1 MGSLI
6 IFATLFLTLSFG
18 KERFAVSSSASVLNK
33 RKKKKLKTDYMLCC
47 MLIPGFIYLAIF
59 EFLPLFGIV
68 IGFQDFKLSK
78 GVFGSK
84 WIGLDNFKYIFTMY
98 PNFWRIVKNTV
109 QIALLKLCFGFT
121 APIIVALMIN
131 EVRNHTYK
139 RTIQTLVYIPH
150 FVSWVILAGVLRT
163 MLDPNNGLFNYLIQ
177 IFGGKPIYFLGNNS
191 TFRAVLVISDVW
203 KGFGWGTIIYMAAL
217 TGVDPA
223 LYEAATID
231 GASRFQRALSITL
244 PAIMPVIVLNLIL
257 SVPGILNAGFDQIF
271 NLYNERVYKTADV
284 LDTFIYRL
292 GIKDSQYGLS
302 TAIGLV
308 KSAIGSVLL
317 VGSYTVANKAC
328 GYKVF

>member
-1 MGSLI
+1 MTTVRT
-6 IFATLFLTLSFG
+6 TLP
-18 KERFAVSSSASVLNK
+18 
-33 RKKKKLKTDYMLCC
+33 RKHKKKLRTDYMLCA
-47 MLIPGFIYLAIF
+47 MLIPGFIYLIIF
-59 EFLPLFGIV
+59 EFLPLFGLAIA
-68 IGFQDFKLSK
+68 FEDFKLSK

-84 WIGLDNFKYIFTMY
+84 WIGLDNFTYIFTMY

-121 APIIVALMIN
+121 APIIVALLLH
-131 EVRNHTYK
+131 EVQNKVYK

-163 MLDPNNGLFNYLIQ
+163 MLDPSNGMINYLIGL
-177 IFGGKPIYFLGNNS
+177 FGHDPVYFLGNNS
-191 TFRAVLVISDVW
+191 TFRAVLVVSDVW

-231 GASRFQRALSITL
+231 GATRLQRAIHITL
-244 PAIMPVIVLNLIL
+244 PAIMPIIVLNLIL

-292 GIKDSQYGLS
+292 GIMDSQYGLS

-308 KSAIGSVLL
+308 KSVIGSFLL
-317 VGSYTVANKAC
+317 VGSYVLANK
-328 GYKVF
+328 GYDSKVF

>member
-1 MGSLI
+1 
-6 IFATLFLTLSFG
+6 
-18 KERFAVSSSASVLNK
+18 
-33 RKKKKLKTDYMLCC
+33 
-47 MLIPGFIYLAIF
+47 
-59 EFLPLFGIV
+59 
-68 IGFQDFKLSK
+68 
-78 GVFGSK
+78 
-84 WIGLDNFKYIFTMY
+84 
-98 PNFWRIVKNTV
+98 
-109 QIALLKLCFGFT
+109 
-121 APIIVALMIN
+121 
-131 EVRNHTYK
+131 
-139 RTIQTLVYIPH
+139 
-150 FVSWVILAGVLRT
+150 
-163 MLDPNNGLFNYLIQ
+163 
-177 IFGGKPIYFLGNNS
+177 
-191 TFRAVLVISDVW
+191 
-203 KGFGWGTIIYMAAL
+203 MAAL

>member
-1 MGSLI
+1 MSN
-6 IFATLFLTLSFG
+6 
-18 KERFAVSSSASVLNK
+18 AVSPRLNR
-33 RKKKKLKTDYMLCC
+33 RKKNLKTDYMLCA
-47 MLIPGFIYLAIF
+47 MLVPAFIYLLIF
-59 EFLPLFGIV
+59 EFLPLFGLI

-78 GVFGSK
+78 GVLNSK
-84 WIGLDNFKYIFTMY
+84 WIGLDNFTYIFTMY
-98 PNFWRIVKNTV
+98 PNFWRIVRNTV
-109 QIALLKLCFGFT
+109 EIALLKLCFGFT
-121 APIIVALMIN
+121 APIFVALMLH
-131 EVRNHTYK
+131 EVRNKAYK
-139 RTIQTLVYIPH
+139 RIIQTLVYIPH

-163 MLDPNNGLFNYLIQ
+163 MLDPGNGLINYLMGL
-177 IFGGKPIYFLGNNS
+177 FGQKPVYFLGNNS
-191 TFRAVLVISDVW
+191 TFRSVLVISDVW

-231 GASRFQRALSITL
+231 GANRFQRALHITL
-244 PAIMPVIVLNLIL
+244 PAIMPIIVLNLIL

-292 GIKDSQYGLS
+292 GILDSQYGLS

-317 VGSYTVANKAC
+317 VGSYWVANKTC

>member
-1 MGSLI
+1 MNN
-6 IFATLFLTLSFG
+6 T
-18 KERFAVSSSASVLNK
+18 SVAPKAK
-33 RKKKKLKTDYMLCC
+33 RKKKLRTDYVLCC
-47 MLIPGFIYLAIF
+47 MLIPGFIYLVIF
-59 EFLPLFGIV
+59 EFLPLFGLV
-68 IGFQDFKLSK
+68 IGFQDFKLSR
-78 GVFGSK
+78 GVLGSK
-84 WIGLDNFKYIFTMY
+84 WIGLGNFTYIFTMY

-121 APIIVALMIN
+121 APILVALMLH
-131 EVRNHTYK
+131 EVKNRIYK

-150 FVSWVILAGVLRT
+150 FVSWVILAGILRT
-163 MLDPNNGLFNYLIQ
+163 MLDPQNGLFNYILSL
-177 IFGGKPIYFLGNNS
+177 FGHDPIYFLGSNQ
-191 TFRAVLVISDVW
+191 TFRAVLIVSDVW

-231 GASRFQRALSITL
+231 GASRFQRTLNITL
-244 PAIMPVIVLNLIL
+244 PSIMPIIVLNLIL

-292 GIKDSQYGLS
+292 GIQDSQYGLS

-317 VGSYTVANKAC
+317 MFSYWVANKTC

>member
-1 MGSLI
+1 MN
-6 IFATLFLTLSFG
+6 T
-18 KERFAVSSSASVLNK
+18 SVAAPK
-33 RKKKKLKTDYMLCC
+33 AKKKKKLRTDYMLCA
-47 MLIPGFIYLAIF
+47 MLIPGFIYLIIF
-59 EFLPLFGIV
+59 EFLPLFGLV
-68 IGFQDFKLSK
+68 IGFQDFKLAR

-84 WIGLDNFKYIFTMY
+84 WIGLENFTYIFTMY
-98 PNFWRIVKNTV
+98 PNFWRIVKNTIE
-109 QIALLKLCFGFT
+109 IAVLKLCFGFT
-121 APIIVALMIN
+121 APILVALMLH
-131 EVRNHTYK
+131 EVKSKAYK

-163 MLDPNNGLFNYLIQ
+163 MLDPQNGLVNYIIGL
-177 IFGGKPIYFLGNNS
+177 FGQEPIYFLGNNK
-191 TFRAVLVISDVW
+191 TFRVVLVISDVW

-231 GASRFQRALSITL
+231 GASRFQRAINITL
-244 PAIMPVIVLNLIL
+244 PAIMPIIVLNLIL

-292 GIKDSQYGLS
+292 GIEESQYGLS

-308 KSAIGSVLL
+308 KSTIGSLLL
-317 VGSYTVANKAC
+317 VGSYWVADKAC